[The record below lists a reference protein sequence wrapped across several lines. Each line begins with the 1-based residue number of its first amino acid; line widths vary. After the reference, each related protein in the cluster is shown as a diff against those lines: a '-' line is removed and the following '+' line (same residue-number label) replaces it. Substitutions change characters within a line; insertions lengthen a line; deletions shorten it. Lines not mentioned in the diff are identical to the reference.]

1 MEYPVGVEMSNT
13 YLSFE
18 VTSAA
23 LKLVRDFML
32 VKEGENVVITADTSQ
47 ISVWLRRLQV
57 QHIQLVQIRLLFTI
71 RLPEKRM
78 KNRFAR
84 LQMQ

>member
-32 VKEGENVVITADTSQ
+32 VKEGENVVITADTSADFR
-47 ISVWLRRLQV
+47 VLRRLQV

>member
-23 LKLVRDFML
+23 LKLWRVIL
-32 VKEGENVVITADTSQ
+32 VSEADIFLSESLRILAERLSQSETHLPLRQICDYSSPKEMGV
-47 ISVWLRRLQV
+47 
-57 QHIQLVQIRLLFTI
+57 F
-71 RLPEKRM
+71 
-78 KNRFAR
+78 
-84 LQMQ
+84 

>member
-47 ISVWLRRLQV
+47 DILSFL
-57 QHIQLVQIRLLFTI
+57 
-71 RLPEKRM
+71 
-78 KNRFAR
+78 
-84 LQMQ
+84 

>member
-23 LKLVRDFML
+23 L
-32 VKEGENVVITADTSQ
+32 NWYVISC
-47 ISVWLRRLQV
+47 L
-57 QHIQLVQIRLLFTI
+57 
-71 RLPEKRM
+71 
-78 KNRFAR
+78 
-84 LQMQ
+84 

>member
-32 VKEGENVVITADTSQ
+32 VKEGENVVITADTSADCRCS
-47 ISVWLRRLQV
+47 IFSWCKSGYYSLSDFRKSV
-57 QHIQLVQIRLLFTI
+57 
-71 RLPEKRM
+71 
-78 KNRFAR
+78 
-84 LQMQ
+84 